1 MPLKCLL
8 ISDDS
13 GIPFYS
19 REFDFEGIDATLLS
33 GLLSAVGTIGKT
45 LFKQDIATIVF
56 GENIQPIMGEEKL
69 NDKQIKDVIAKYVDG
84 SYSMTSIK
92 QNHQNKEQNFI
103 TAFNKN
109 DQSFAEKVLKLA
121 KKCHGLNLKSL
132 QDALITFIQA
142 SPSFPC
148 VAVDRI

>member
-19 REFDFEGIDATLLS
+19 REFDFAGIDATLLS

-56 GENIQPIMGEEKL
+56 GENIQPKNASKIIVISKEFFQIK
-69 NDKQIKDVIAKYVDG
+69 KQIFFVFFYHG
-84 SYSMTSIK
+84 
-92 QNHQNKEQNFI
+92 EQNMKQLRRLATTIFME
-103 TAFNKN
+103 AK
-109 DQSFAEKVLKLA
+109 QSFRNRTPETQQLRKNIDRVIELKFD
-121 KKCHGLNLKSL
+121 GLKGW
-132 QDALITFIQA
+132 
-142 SPSFPC
+142 
-148 VAVDRI
+148 

>member
-56 GENIQPIMGEEKL
+56 GENIQPKNESKIIVISKEFFSIK
-69 NDKQIKDVIAKYVDG
+69 KQIFFVFFYHG
-84 SYSMTSIK
+84 
-92 QNHQNKEQNFI
+92 EQNMKQLRQLATTLFMESKHSFRDRVPE
-103 TAFNKN
+103 TQQLRKN
-109 DQSFAEKVLKLA
+109 
-121 KKCHGLNLKSL
+121 
-132 QDALITFIQA
+132 I
-142 SPSFPC
+142 
-148 VAVDRI
+148 DRIIDLKFDGLKGW

>member
-45 LFKQDIATIVF
+45 LFRQDIATITF
-56 GENIQPIMGEEKL
+56 GKNIQPKNASKIIVISKEFFQIK
-69 NDKQIKDVIAKYVDG
+69 KQIFFVFFYHG
-84 SYSMTSIK
+84 EHNMK
-92 QNHQNKEQNFI
+92 QLRQLATTIFMESK
-103 TAFNKN
+103 
-109 DQSFAEKVLKLA
+109 QSFRDRTPETQQLRR
-121 KKCHGLNLKSL
+121 N
-132 QDALITFIQA
+132 I
-142 SPSFPC
+142 
-148 VAVDRI
+148 DRIIELKFNGLEGW

>member
-56 GENIQPIMGEEKL
+56 GENIQPKNASKIIVISKEFFQIK
-69 NDKQIKDVIAKYVDG
+69 KQIFFVFFYHG
-84 SYSMTSIK
+84 
-92 QNHQNKEQNFI
+92 EQNMKQLRQLATTIFMES
-103 TAFNKN
+103 KH
-109 DQSFAEKVLKLA
+109 SFRDRTPETQQLR
-121 KKCHGLNLKSL
+121 KS
-132 QDALITFIQA
+132 I
-142 SPSFPC
+142 
-148 VAVDRI
+148 DRIIDLKFDGLKGW

>member
-56 GENIQPIMGEEKL
+56 GENIQPKNESKIVVISKEFFQIK
-69 NDKQIKDVIAKYVDG
+69 KQIFFVFFYHG
-84 SYSMTSIK
+84 
-92 QNHQNKEQNFI
+92 EQNMKQLRRLATTIFME
-103 TAFNKN
+103 AK
-109 DQSFAEKVLKLA
+109 QSFRNRTPETQQLRR
-121 KKCHGLNLKSL
+121 S
-132 QDALITFIQA
+132 I
-142 SPSFPC
+142 
-148 VAVDRI
+148 DRIIELKFDGLKGW

>member
-45 LFKQDIATIVF
+45 LFNQDIATIVF
-56 GENIQPIMGEEKL
+56 GENIQPKNASKIIVISKEFFQIK
-69 NDKQIKDVIAKYVDG
+69 KQIFFVFFYHG
-84 SYSMTSIK
+84 
-92 QNHQNKEQNFI
+92 EQNMKQLRRLATTIFME
-103 TAFNKN
+103 AK
-109 DQSFAEKVLKLA
+109 QSFRNRTPETQQLRKNIDRVIELKFD
-121 KKCHGLNLKSL
+121 GLKGW
-132 QDALITFIQA
+132 
-142 SPSFPC
+142 
-148 VAVDRI
+148 

>member
-56 GENIQPIMGEEKL
+56 GENIQPKNTSKIIVISKEFFQIK
-69 NDKQIKDVIAKYVDG
+69 KQIFFVFFYHGVQN
-84 SYSMTSIK
+84 MK
-92 QNHQNKEQNFI
+92 QLRQLATTIFMESKHSFRDRTPETQQLR
-103 TAFNKN
+103 KN
-109 DQSFAEKVLKLA
+109 
-121 KKCHGLNLKSL
+121 
-132 QDALITFIQA
+132 I
-142 SPSFPC
+142 
-148 VAVDRI
+148 DRIIELKFDGLKGW

>member
-56 GENIQPIMGEEKL
+56 GENIQPKNASKIIVISKEFFQIK
-69 NDKQIKDVIAKYVDG
+69 KQIFFVFFYHG
-84 SYSMTSIK
+84 
-92 QNHQNKEQNFI
+92 EQNMKQLRQLATTIFME
-103 TAFNKN
+103 AKH
-109 DQSFAEKVLKLA
+109 SFRDRTPETQQLR
-121 KKCHGLNLKSL
+121 KS
-132 QDALITFIQA
+132 I
-142 SPSFPC
+142 
-148 VAVDRI
+148 DRIIELKFDGLKGW

>member
-19 REFDFEGIDATLLS
+19 REFDFEGIDPTLLS

-56 GENIQPIMGEEKL
+56 GENIQPKNASKIIVISKEFFQIK
-69 NDKQIKDVIAKYVDG
+69 KQIFFVFFYHG
-84 SYSMTSIK
+84 
-92 QNHQNKEQNFI
+92 EQNMKQLRKLATTIFME
-103 TAFNKN
+103 AK
-109 DQSFAEKVLKLA
+109 QSFRDRAPETRQLRQIIDRLIELKFD
-121 KKCHGLNLKSL
+121 GLKGW
-132 QDALITFIQA
+132 
-142 SPSFPC
+142 
-148 VAVDRI
+148 

>member
-8 ISDDS
+8 ISDAS

-56 GENIQPIMGEEKL
+56 GENIQPKNESKIIVISKEFFQIK
-69 NDKQIKDVIAKYVDG
+69 KQIFFVFFYHG
-84 SYSMTSIK
+84 
-92 QNHQNKEQNFI
+92 EQNMKKLRQLATTIFME
-103 TAFNKN
+103 AKH
-109 DQSFAEKVLKLA
+109 SFRDRAPETQQLR
-121 KKCHGLNLKSL
+121 KS
-132 QDALITFIQA
+132 I
-142 SPSFPC
+142 
-148 VAVDRI
+148 DRIIELKFDGLKGW

>member
-19 REFDFEGIDATLLS
+19 REFDFAGIDATLLS

-56 GENIQPIMGEEKL
+56 GENIQPKNASKIIVISKEFFQIK
-69 NDKQIKDVIAKYVDG
+69 KQIFFIFFYHG
-84 SYSMTSIK
+84 
-92 QNHQNKEQNFI
+92 EQNMKQLRRLATTIFME
-103 TAFNKN
+103 AK
-109 DQSFAEKVLKLA
+109 QSFRNRTPETQQLRR
-121 KKCHGLNLKSL
+121 S
-132 QDALITFIQA
+132 I
-142 SPSFPC
+142 
-148 VAVDRI
+148 DRIIELKFDGLKGW

>member
-56 GENIQPIMGEEKL
+56 GENIQPKNASKIIVISKEFFQIK
-69 NDKQIKDVIAKYVDG
+69 KQIFFVFFYHG
-84 SYSMTSIK
+84 
-92 QNHQNKEQNFI
+92 EQNMKQLRQLATTIFMES
-103 TAFNKN
+103 KH
-109 DQSFAEKVLKLA
+109 SFRDRTPETQQLR
-121 KKCHGLNLKSL
+121 KS
-132 QDALITFIQA
+132 I
-142 SPSFPC
+142 
-148 VAVDRI
+148 DRIIELKFDGLKGW

>member
-56 GENIQPIMGEEKL
+56 GENIQPKNASKIIVISKEFFQIK
-69 NDKQIKDVIAKYVDG
+69 KQIFFVFFYHG
-84 SYSMTSIK
+84 
-92 QNHQNKEQNFI
+92 EQNMKQLRQLATTIFMEAKHSFRDR
-103 TAFNKN
+103 TPETQQLRKN
-109 DQSFAEKVLKLA
+109 
-121 KKCHGLNLKSL
+121 
-132 QDALITFIQA
+132 I
-142 SPSFPC
+142 
-148 VAVDRI
+148 DRIIELKFDGLKGW

>member
-56 GENIQPIMGEEKL
+56 GENIQPKNASKIIVISKEFFQIK
-69 NDKQIKDVIAKYVDG
+69 KQIFFVFFYHG
-84 SYSMTSIK
+84 
-92 QNHQNKEQNFI
+92 EQNMKKLRQLATTIFMEAKHSFRDRAPE
-103 TAFNKN
+103 TQQLRKN
-109 DQSFAEKVLKLA
+109 
-121 KKCHGLNLKSL
+121 
-132 QDALITFIQA
+132 I
-142 SPSFPC
+142 
-148 VAVDRI
+148 DRIIELKFAGLKGW

>member
-56 GENIQPIMGEEKL
+56 GENIQPKNASKIIVISKEFFQIR
-69 NDKQIKDVIAKYVDG
+69 KQIFFVFFYHG
-84 SYSMTSIK
+84 
-92 QNHQNKEQNFI
+92 EQNMKQLRQLATTIFME
-103 TAFNKN
+103 AKH
-109 DQSFAEKVLKLA
+109 SFRDRAPETQQLR
-121 KKCHGLNLKSL
+121 KS
-132 QDALITFIQA
+132 I
-142 SPSFPC
+142 
-148 VAVDRI
+148 DRIIELKFDGLKGW

>member
-56 GENIQPIMGEEKL
+56 GENIQPKNASKIIVISKEFFQIK
-69 NDKQIKDVIAKYVDG
+69 KQIFFVFFYHG
-84 SYSMTSIK
+84 
-92 QNHQNKEQNFI
+92 EQNMKKLRQLATTIFMEAKHSFRDR
-103 TAFNKN
+103 TPETQQLRKN
-109 DQSFAEKVLKLA
+109 
-121 KKCHGLNLKSL
+121 
-132 QDALITFIQA
+132 I
-142 SPSFPC
+142 
-148 VAVDRI
+148 DRIIELKFDGLKGW

>member
-56 GENIQPIMGEEKL
+56 GENIQPKNASKIIVISKEFFQIR
-69 NDKQIKDVIAKYVDG
+69 KQIFFVFFYHG
-84 SYSMTSIK
+84 
-92 QNHQNKEQNFI
+92 EQNMKQLRRLATTIFME
-103 TAFNKN
+103 AK
-109 DQSFAEKVLKLA
+109 QSFKNRTPET
-121 KKCHGLNLKSL
+121 L
-132 QDALITFIQA
+132 QLRKNI
-142 SPSFPC
+142 
-148 VAVDRI
+148 DRIIELKFDGLKGW

>member
-56 GENIQPIMGEEKL
+56 GENIQPKNESKIIVISKEFFQIK
-69 NDKQIKDVIAKYVDG
+69 KQIFFVFFYHG
-84 SYSMTSIK
+84 
-92 QNHQNKEQNFI
+92 EQNM
-103 TAFNKN
+103 K
-109 DQSFAEKVLKLA
+109 QLRKLA
-121 KKCHGLNLKSL
+121 TTIFMESKH
-132 QDALITFIQA
+132 
-142 SPSFPC
+142 SFRDRTPETQQLRRSI
-148 VAVDRI
+148 DRIIELKFDSLKGW

>member
-56 GENIQPIMGEEKL
+56 GENIQPKNASKIIVISKEFFQIK
-69 NDKQIKDVIAKYVDG
+69 KQIFFVFFYHG
-84 SYSMTSIK
+84 
-92 QNHQNKEQNFI
+92 EQNMKKLRQLATTIFMEAKHSFRDR
-103 TAFNKN
+103 TPETQQLRKN
-109 DQSFAEKVLKLA
+109 
-121 KKCHGLNLKSL
+121 
-132 QDALITFIQA
+132 I
-142 SPSFPC
+142 
-148 VAVDRI
+148 DRIIELKFDSLNGW

>member
-56 GENIQPIMGEEKL
+56 GENIQPKNASKITVISKEFFQIK
-69 NDKQIKDVIAKYVDG
+69 KQIFFV
-84 SYSMTSIK
+84 
-92 QNHQNKEQNFI
+92 F
-103 TAFNKN
+103 F
-109 DQSFAEKVLKLA
+109 
-121 KKCHGLNLKSL
+121 
-132 QDALITFIQA
+132 
-142 SPSFPC
+142 
-148 VAVDRI
+148 

>member
-56 GENIQPIMGEEKL
+56 GENIQPKNASKIIVISKEFFQIK
-69 NDKQIKDVIAKYVDG
+69 KQIFFVFFYHG
-84 SYSMTSIK
+84 
-92 QNHQNKEQNFI
+92 EQNMKQLRQLATTIFMEAKHSFRDR
-103 TAFNKN
+103 TPETQKLRKN
-109 DQSFAEKVLKLA
+109 
-121 KKCHGLNLKSL
+121 
-132 QDALITFIQA
+132 I
-142 SPSFPC
+142 
-148 VAVDRI
+148 DRIIELKFDGLKNW

>member
-56 GENIQPIMGEEKL
+56 GENIQPKNESKIIVISKEFFQIK
-69 NDKQIKDVIAKYVDG
+69 KQIFFVFFYHG
-84 SYSMTSIK
+84 
-92 QNHQNKEQNFI
+92 EQNMKQLRQLATTIFMEAKHSFRDR
-103 TAFNKN
+103 TPETQQLRKN
-109 DQSFAEKVLKLA
+109 
-121 KKCHGLNLKSL
+121 
-132 QDALITFIQA
+132 I
-142 SPSFPC
+142 
-148 VAVDRI
+148 DRIIELKFDGLKGW